1 MKVIVTSHAKERFVA
16 RFKFR
21 FHKDV
26 LHGRNLPIFMG
37 DLFRKSIDADFH
49 FRMNVGKYNQ
59 LCCKHGYR
67 FRLKQYKDIVFCY
80 SQETDDIVKITTA
93 YRAV

>member
-1 MKVIVTSHAKERFVA
+1 MKVIVTAHAKERFVA

-37 DLFRKSIDADFH
+37 DLFRKGIDADFH

-67 FRLKQYKDIVFCY
+67 FRLKQYIPMLRPLRNLRLLTL
-80 SQETDDIVKITTA
+80 SSTQ
-93 YRAV
+93 